1 MANAISAVILTRDS
15 ERLLAQV
22 LGALARLDEVVL
34 LDNGSQ
40 DRTLAI
46 AKEFANVVVH
56 EHPFIG
62 FGKMKQLGAKLAK
75 NDWILS
81 IDSDEIASDLLIDE
95 LLALPLDP
103 QILYAYDVQNFYRGK
118 HIRCCGWE
126 HDRFAG
132 VYHRQYADFDASE
145 VHEKVIM
152 RNGSRPKVHD
162 LRGFI
167 SHYPFENA
175 ESFLVKIKKYSALY
189 AKQNK
194 DKKTSSPS
202 KAILRSIW
210 AFVRSYVL
218 QKGFLCGY
226 EGLIISAYNAQSVFW
241 KYILLYEQ
249 QSSAQSIENRE

>member
-15 ERLLAQV
+15 ERLLPQV

-40 DRTLAI
+40 DKTFAI

-62 FGKMKQLGAKLAK
+62 FGKMKQLGARLAK

-95 LLALPLDP
+95 LLTLPLDP
-103 QILYAYDVQNFYRGK
+103 QILYEYDVHNFYRGK
-118 HIRCCGWE
+118 RIRCCGWG

-132 VYHRQYADFDASE
+132 VYHRQYADFDSSA

-152 RNGSRPKVHD
+152 HNGSRPQIHALK
-162 LRGFI
+162 GFI

-175 ESFLVKIKKYSALY
+175 ESFLIKIKKYSALY

-194 DKKTSSPS
+194 DRKSSSPC
-202 KAILRSIW
+202 KALLRSMW

-218 QKGFLCGY
+218 QRGFLCGY
-226 EGLIISAYNAQSVFW
+226 EGFIISAYNAQSVFW

-249 QSSAQSIENRE
+249 QSTMLQS